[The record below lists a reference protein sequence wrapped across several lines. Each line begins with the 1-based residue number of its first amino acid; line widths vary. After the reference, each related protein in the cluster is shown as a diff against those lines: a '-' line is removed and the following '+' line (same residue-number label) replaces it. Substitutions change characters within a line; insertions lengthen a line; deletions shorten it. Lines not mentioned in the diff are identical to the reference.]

1 MRASVGKRLVA
12 LEAKLQPVQTL
23 VNLNAEI
30 HVMTSSERS
39 ALRDFLL
46 FLKSGGQSV
55 DECFEELKLAADNAV
70 YAARK
75 RLGEAT

>member
-1 MRASVGKRLVA
+1 MRVSVSKRLAA
-12 LEAKLQPVQTL
+12 LEAKLQPARAVG
-23 VNLNAEI
+23 NINAEI
-30 HVMTSSERS
+30 KVMTSTERN

-46 FLKSGGQSV
+46 FLKSGGQPG

-70 YAARK
+70 YAARE